1 MAIDNNLRVDE
12 LSFEGIKTNFKRYL
26 QAQDQFRDYNFDGAG
41 MSVLL
46 DMLAYNTYYNSFYLN
61 MVASEA
67 FLTTAQKRNSVI
79 NLASSLNYV
88 PRSTTSASI
97 TGTLLLT
104 VANAPTSV
112 TIPEFTEFNGSI
124 DGVSYKFLN
133 VNSKTIFSSAGVFS
147 DSITLKEGTLITTRY
162 TVVSADADQR
172 FLIPNSKI
180 DTTTLNV
187 TVLNSAV
194 DSTTRTFT
202 PSENLVELDSTSL
215 VYFIQ
220 ETEDGLYELKFGDD
234 IFGTALDNGNILVIR
249 YLVSNGALANDINA
263 LTYSDTITNV
273 TAATFT
279 AADPATGGSAR
290 ETVAQIKFN
299 APKSYEAQNRAVTAE
314 DYKAL
319 LLSQA
324 TVDSVVVWGGE
335 DNDPPTY
342 GKVFI
347 AIKPTTGLVLTA
359 TEKLNL
365 ISSVINPKKIL
376 TVQTEIVDPEY
387 IYIKIEATIKYDAKK
402 TSLSSDT
409 ISNLVSD
416 TIKAYN
422 DSDIDKFGTYFRYSK
437 LSRLI
442 DVSERS
448 ILSNVLIA
456 EMQKEIDVQLGVG
469 TRYEISFSNAIDDA
483 TDGRPTTQSFGVGNK
498 ITSNAFTL
506 GGFSNCFLEDNN
518 GIIRI
523 YRELGV
529 ENVAVSVNAG
539 SINYVTGKI
548 ILTNFAPTAFNDG
561 GTTLKIT
568 ATPQDKDILPL
579 RNQIIAIR
587 DADISITMVDDNS
600 ISLVSRY

>member
-104 VANAPTSV
+104 VANAPTSI
-112 TIPEFTEFNGSI
+112 TIPEFTEFTGSI

-172 FLIPNSKI
+172 FLIPNSRI

-187 TVLNSAV
+187 TVLNSSV

-202 PSENLVELDSTSL
+202 PSENLVELDATSL
-215 VYFIQ
+215 VYFLQ

-279 AADPATGGSAR
+279 ADDPATGGSAR

-347 AIKPTTGLVLTA
+347 AIKPTTGSVLTA

-387 IYIKIEATIKYDAKK
+387 IYIKIETTIKYDAKK

-469 TRYEISFSNAIDDA
+469 TRYEINFSNAIDDA

-498 ITSNAFTL
+498 ITSNEFTL

-518 GIIRI
+518 GLIRI
-523 YRELGV
+523 YRVLGI

-548 ILTNFAPTAFNDG
+548 ILTNFAPTAFADG

-568 ATPQDKDILPL
+568 ASPQDKDILPL
-579 RNQIIAIR
+579 RNQIISIR
-587 DADISITMVDDNS
+587 DADITVTMVDDNS
-600 ISLVSRY
+600 ISLVSR

>member
-1 MAIDNNLRVDE
+1 MAIENNLRVDE
-12 LSFEGIKTNFKRYL
+12 LNFEGIKDNFKRYL

-46 DMLAYNTYYNSFYLN
+46 DLLAYNTYYNSFYLN

-112 TIPEFTEFNGSI
+112 TIPEFTEFTGSI

-172 FLIPNSKI
+172 FLIPNSRI

-187 TVLNSAV
+187 TVLNSSV

-202 PSENLVELDSTSL
+202 PSENLVELDATSL
-215 VYFIQ
+215 VYFLQ

-279 AADPATGGSAR
+279 ADDPATGGSAR

-347 AIKPTTGLVLTA
+347 AIKPTTGSVLTA

-387 IYIKIEATIKYDAKK
+387 IYIKIEVTIKYDAKK

-469 TRYEISFSNAIDDA
+469 TRYEINFSNAIDDA

-518 GIIRI
+518 GLIRI
-523 YRELGV
+523 YRVLGI

-548 ILTNFAPTAFNDG
+548 ILTNFAPTAFADG

-568 ATPQDKDILPL
+568 ASPQDKDILPL
-579 RNQIIAIR
+579 RNQIISIR
-587 DADISITMVDDNS
+587 DADITVTMVDDNS
-600 ISLVSRY
+600 ISLVSR

>member
-1 MAIDNNLRVDE
+1 MAIDNNLRIDE
-12 LSFEGIKTNFKRYL
+12 LNFEGIKTNFKRYL

-41 MSVLL
+41 ISVLL
-46 DMLAYNTYYNSFYLN
+46 DMLAYNTYYNSFYMN

-67 FLTTAQKRNSVI
+67 FLTTAQKRNSVV
-79 NLASSLNYV
+79 NLANSLNYV
-88 PRSTTSASI
+88 PRSTSSASI
-97 TGTLLLT
+97 TGTLSLT
-104 VANAPTSV
+104 VSGAPSSI
-112 TIPEFTEFNGSI
+112 TIPEYTEFNGSI
-124 DGVSYKFLN
+124 DGVTYKFLN
-133 VNSKTIFSSAGVFS
+133 VNSKTIFSNAGVFS
-147 DSITLKEGTLITTRY
+147 DTITLKEGTLVTTRY
-162 TVVSADADQR
+162 TVVTADADQR
-172 FLIPNSKI
+172 FLIPNSRV

-220 ETEDGLYELKFGDD
+220 ETEDGLYELKFGDGV
-234 IFGTALDNGNILVIR
+234 FGTALSNGNILVIR

-319 LLSQA
+319 LLNQA

-342 GKVFI
+342 GKVFV
-347 AIKPTTGLVLTA
+347 AIKPVTGSVLTA

-387 IYIKIEATIKYDAKK
+387 IYITINTTVKYDAKK

-409 ISNLVSD
+409 ISNLVLD

-442 DVSERS
+442 DMSEKS

-456 EMQKEIDVQLGVG
+456 EMRKEVAVQLGIG
-469 TRYEISFSNAIDDA
+469 ARYEINFSNAIDNS
-483 TDGRPTTQSFGVGNK
+483 TNGRPTTSAYGVGNK
-498 ITSNAFTL
+498 ITSNAFSY
-506 GGFSNCFLEDNN
+506 GGFSNCFLDDNN

-523 YRELGV
+523 YRVLGLD
-529 ENVAVSVNAG
+529 NIAVSINAG
-539 SINYVTGKI
+539 SINYTTGKI

-561 GTTLKIT
+561 TTTLKIN
-568 ATPQDKDILPL
+568 AVPQDKDILPL
-579 RNQIIAIR
+579 RNQIISIR

-600 ISLVSRY
+600 ISLVSR

>member
-46 DMLAYNTYYNSFYLN
+46 DLLAYNTYYNSFYLN

-112 TIPEFTEFNGSI
+112 TIPEFTEFTGSI

-147 DSITLKEGTLITTRY
+147 DSITLKEGTLLTTRY

-172 FLIPNSKI
+172 FLIPNSRI

-187 TVLNSAV
+187 TVLNSSV

-202 PSENLVELDSTSL
+202 PSENLVELDATSL
-215 VYFIQ
+215 VYFLQ

-279 AADPATGGSAR
+279 ADDPATGGSAR

-324 TVDSVVVWGGE
+324 TVNSVVVWGGE

-347 AIKPTTGLVLTA
+347 AIKPTTGSVLTA

-387 IYIKIEATIKYDAKK
+387 IYIKIETTIKYDAKK

-469 TRYEISFSNAIDDA
+469 TRYEINFSNAIDDA

-498 ITSNAFTL
+498 ITSNEFTL

-518 GIIRI
+518 GLIRI
-523 YRELGV
+523 YRVLGI

-548 ILTNFAPTAFNDG
+548 ILTNFAPTAFADG

-568 ATPQDKDILPL
+568 ASPQDKDILPL
-579 RNQIIAIR
+579 RNQIISIR
-587 DADISITMVDDNS
+587 DADITITMVDDNS
-600 ISLVSRY
+600 ISLVSR

>member
-347 AIKPTTGLVLTA
+347 AVKPTTGSVLTA

-387 IYIKIEATIKYDAKK
+387 TYIKIEATIKYDAKK

-600 ISLVSRY
+600 ISLVSR

>member
-26 QAQDQFRDYNFDGAG
+26 QSQDQFRDYNFDGAG

-112 TIPEFTEFNGSI
+112 TIPEFTEFTGSI

-147 DSITLKEGTLITTRY
+147 DSITLKEGTLLTTRY

-172 FLIPNSKI
+172 FLIPNSRI

-187 TVLNSAV
+187 TVLNSSV

-202 PSENLVELDSTSL
+202 PSENLVELDATSL
-215 VYFIQ
+215 VYFLQ

-279 AADPATGGSAR
+279 ADDPATGGSAR

-347 AIKPTTGLVLTA
+347 AIKPTTGSVLTA

-387 IYIKIEATIKYDAKK
+387 IYIKIEVTIKYDAKK

-469 TRYEISFSNAIDDA
+469 TRYEINFSNAIDDA

-518 GIIRI
+518 GLIRI
-523 YRELGV
+523 YRVLGI

-548 ILTNFAPTAFNDG
+548 ILTNFAPTAFADG

-568 ATPQDKDILPL
+568 ASPQDKDILPL
-579 RNQIIAIR
+579 RNQIISIR
-587 DADISITMVDDNS
+587 DADITVTMVDDNS
-600 ISLVSRY
+600 ISLVSR

>member
-1 MAIDNNLRVDE
+1 MAIDNNLRIDE
-12 LSFEGIKTNFKRYL
+12 LNFEGIKTNFKRYL
-26 QAQDQFRDYNFDGAG
+26 QAQDQFRDYNFDGSG

-46 DMLAYNTYYNSFYLN
+46 DMLAYNTYYNSFYMN

-67 FLTTAQKRNSVI
+67 FLTTAQKRNSVV
-79 NLASSLNYV
+79 NLANSLNYV

-104 VANAPTSV
+104 VANAPSSV
-112 TIPEFTEFNGSI
+112 TIPEYTEFNGSI
-124 DGVSYKFLN
+124 DGVAYKFLN
-133 VNSKTIFSSAGVFS
+133 VNSKTIFSNAGVFS
-147 DSITLKEGTLITTRY
+147 DTITLKEGTLITTRY
-162 TVVSADADQR
+162 TVVTADADQR
-172 FLIPNSKI
+172 FLIPNSRV

-187 TVLNSAV
+187 TVLNSSV

-202 PSENLVELDSTSL
+202 PSENLVELNATSL

-220 ETEDGLYELKFGDD
+220 ETEDGLYELKFGDGV
-234 IFGTALDNGNILVIR
+234 FGTALSNGNILVIR

-263 LTYSDTITNV
+263 LTYADTITNV

-290 ETVAQIKFN
+290 ESIAQIKFN

-314 DYKAL
+314 DYRAL
-319 LLSQA
+319 LLAQP

-347 AIKPTTGLVLTA
+347 AVKPVTGSVLTA

-365 ISSVINPKKIL
+365 ISSVIAPKKIL

-387 IYIKIEATIKYDAKK
+387 IYISISTTVKYDAKK

-409 ISNLVSD
+409 ISNLILD

-422 DSDIDKFGTYFRYSK
+422 LSDIDKFGTYFRYSK

-442 DVSERS
+442 DMSEKS
-448 ILSNVLIA
+448 ILSNVLLA
-456 EMQKEIDVQLGVG
+456 EMRKEIDVQLGIG
-469 TRYEISFSNAIDDA
+469 TRYEINFSNAIDNS
-483 TDGRPTTQSFGVGNK
+483 TNGRPTTSAYGVGNK
-498 ITSNAFTL
+498 ITSNAFSY
-506 GGFSNCFLEDNN
+506 GGFSNCFLDDNN

-523 YRELGV
+523 YRVLGLD
-529 ENVAVSVNAG
+529 NIAVSINAG
-539 SINYVTGKI
+539 SINYITGKI
-548 ILTNFAPTAFNDG
+548 VLTNFAPTAFNDG
-561 GTTLKIT
+561 TTTLKIN
-568 ATPQDKDILPL
+568 AVPQDKDILPL
-579 RNQIIAIR
+579 RNQIISIR

-600 ISLVSRY
+600 ISLVSR

>member
-112 TIPEFTEFNGSI
+112 TIPEFTEFTGSI
-124 DGVSYKFLN
+124 DGVAYKFLN

-147 DSITLKEGTLITTRY
+147 DSITLKEGTLLTTRY

-172 FLIPNSKI
+172 FLIPNSRI

-187 TVLNSAV
+187 TVLNSSV

-202 PSENLVELDSTSL
+202 PSENLVELDATSL
-215 VYFIQ
+215 VYFLQ

-279 AADPATGGSAR
+279 AADPAIGGSAR

-347 AIKPTTGLVLTA
+347 AIKPTTGSVLTA

-387 IYIKIEATIKYDAKK
+387 IYIKIEVTIKYDAKK

-469 TRYEISFSNAIDDA
+469 TRYEINFSNAIDDA

-498 ITSNAFTL
+498 ITSNEFTL

-518 GIIRI
+518 GLIRI
-523 YRELGV
+523 YRVLGI

-568 ATPQDKDILPL
+568 ARPQDKDILPL
-579 RNQIIAIR
+579 RNQIISIR
-587 DADISITMVDDNS
+587 DADITVTMVDDNS
-600 ISLVSRY
+600 ISLVSR

>member
-1 MAIDNNLRVDE
+1 MAIENNLRVDE
-12 LSFEGIKTNFKRYL
+12 LNFEGIKDNFKRYL

-46 DMLAYNTYYNSFYLN
+46 DLLAYNTYYNSFYLN

-112 TIPEFTEFNGSI
+112 TIPEFTEFTGSI

-147 DSITLKEGTLITTRY
+147 DSITLKEGTLLTTRY

-172 FLIPNSKI
+172 FLIPNSRI

-187 TVLNSAV
+187 TVLNSSV

-202 PSENLVELDSTSL
+202 PSENLVELDATSL
-215 VYFIQ
+215 VYFLQ

-279 AADPATGGSAR
+279 ADDPATGGSAR

-347 AIKPTTGLVLTA
+347 AIKPTTGSVLTA

-387 IYIKIEATIKYDAKK
+387 IYIKIEVTIKYDAKK

-469 TRYEISFSNAIDDA
+469 TRYEINFSNAIDDA

-518 GIIRI
+518 GLIRI
-523 YRELGV
+523 YRVLGI

-548 ILTNFAPTAFNDG
+548 ILTNFAPTAFADG

-568 ATPQDKDILPL
+568 ASPQDKDILPL
-579 RNQIIAIR
+579 RNQIISIR
-587 DADISITMVDDNS
+587 DADITVTMVDDNS
-600 ISLVSRY
+600 ISLVSR

>member
-1 MAIDNNLRVDE
+1 MAIENNLRVDE
-12 LSFEGIKTNFKRYL
+12 LNFEGIKDNFKRYL

-112 TIPEFTEFNGSI
+112 TIPEFTEFTGSI

-147 DSITLKEGTLITTRY
+147 DSITLKEGTLLTTRY

-172 FLIPNSKI
+172 FLIPNSRI

-187 TVLNSAV
+187 TVLNSSV

-202 PSENLVELDSTSL
+202 PSENLVELDATSL
-215 VYFIQ
+215 VYFLQ

-279 AADPATGGSAR
+279 ADDPATGGSAR

-347 AIKPTTGLVLTA
+347 AIKPTTGSVLTA

-387 IYIKIEATIKYDAKK
+387 IYIKIEVTIKYDAKK

-469 TRYEISFSNAIDDA
+469 TRYEINFSNAIDDA

-498 ITSNAFTL
+498 ITSNEFTL

-518 GIIRI
+518 GLIRI
-523 YRELGV
+523 YRVLGI

-548 ILTNFAPTAFNDG
+548 ILTNFAPTAFADG

-568 ATPQDKDILPL
+568 ASPQDKDILPL
-579 RNQIIAIR
+579 RNQIISIR
-587 DADISITMVDDNS
+587 DADITVTMVDDNS
-600 ISLVSRY
+600 ISLVSR